1 MGFEGF
7 NWLEKGLKV
16 FVRDERFERKR
27 LSAVFASQEPFGTH
41 KYSYIANV
49 CVAKYARRQGIASN
63 MLYLAT
69 DVALTSG
76 MKQLFVHVNAD
87 NKPAQDLSIFKER
100 ECTVPKDD
108 GTLVS
113 YIGFRAQHD
122 NARGPMKGGIR
133 YHRESLY
140 AFLVLFAIGEMLAF
154 ATQAPVNF
162 VCLHS
167 VKPSLRPLSM
177 AISTVSIH
185 IFGIVPSSP
194 LVGLLQDR
202 INNWRATALILTSI
216 LFISAI
222 IWLFGIHSVDRSN
235 DESENK
241 VTLVD
246 KSRATPLLNEKTT

>member
-1 MGFEGF
+1 MADPEDRFSLSEINALAAATRSFRHSSRILG
-7 NWLEKGLKV
+7 LDAKVEKSLLIPFREIKAHVEYETTKRHYDHVDCPRHADYAKV
-16 FVRDERFERKR
+16 
-27 LSAVFASQEPFGTH
+27 
-41 KYSYIANV
+41 
-49 CVAKYARRQGIASN
+49 
-63 MLYLAT
+63 
-69 DVALTSG
+69 
-76 MKQLFVHVNAD
+76 
-87 NKPAQDLSIFKER
+87 

-113 YIGFRAQHD
+113 YIGFRVQHD
-122 NARGPMKGGIR
+122 IARGPMIGGIR
-133 YHRESLY
+133 YHSESLY

-222 IWLFGIHSVDRSN
+222 IWFFGILLHSVDRSN

-246 KSRATPLLNEKTT
+246 KSRATPLLTEKTT